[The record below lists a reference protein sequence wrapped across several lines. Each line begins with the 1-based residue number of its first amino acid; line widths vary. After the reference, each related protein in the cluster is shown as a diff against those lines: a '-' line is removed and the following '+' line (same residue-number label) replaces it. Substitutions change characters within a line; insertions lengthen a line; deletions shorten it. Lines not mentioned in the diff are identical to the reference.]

1 MLISYFTPV
10 WLYLYDYIYMIS
22 IESHRISVF
31 SDVICLFSQF
41 AECVPC
47 PKHFPRLLRSSW
59 SCRGNRSVST
69 WWRWDVRM
77 ALCQQRQQGCVGL
90 RTQRSQWPTG
100 PWKMWPWPFPPTSST
115 NPYPISTLFFPFPP
129 TPHAF
134 FRFPCSCLSW
144 DLCTLSSSAR
154 NPSPAHH
161 HMVLPSH
168 CHLSFS
174 DIFSESSC
182 TIHWP
187 VALNC
192 LHPCIFIISFLGILS
207 L

>member
-1 MLISYFTPV
+1 
-10 WLYLYDYIYMIS
+10 MIS
-22 IESHRISVF
+22 IESYRIAVF
-31 SDVICLFSQF
+31 SDAICLFSQF

-59 SCRGNRSVST
+59 SCRGNRSISM

-77 ALCQQRQQGCVGL
+77 ALCQQKLHKVVWDSEL
-90 RTQRSQWPTG
+90 STHWPTG
-100 PWKMWPWPFPPTSST
+100 PWMVWPWPFPQTSST
-115 NPYPISTLFFPFPP
+115 NSYPISALFFPFPP
-129 TPHAF
+129 TAQASF
-134 FRFPCSCLSW
+134 WFPCSCLSR
-144 DLCTLSSSAR
+144 DLCTHFSSAR

-174 DIFSESSC
+174 DIFSESPC
-182 TIHWP
+182 TIHPP

-192 LHPCIFIISFLGILS
+192 LHTCIFIISFLGILS